1 MCVFRRLKEKFD
13 AEIRDLEVSEK
24 AIKSKYNETKGK
36 LVEKEDEVIN
46 LKTNARQLEKELE
59 EAKKVCMYV
68 LMPNS
73 ENTKIIRKPIFYKK
87 EKTVFEKM

>member
-1 MCVFRRLKEKFD
+1 MLASCVFRRLKEKFD

-46 LKTNARQLEKELE
+46 LKTNARHLEKELE
-59 EAKKVCMYV
+59 EAKKVCIY
-68 LMPNS
+68 
-73 ENTKIIRKPIFYKK
+73 EY
-87 EKTVFEKM
+87 

>member
-1 MCVFRRLKEKFD
+1 MCVFRRLKEKFE

-36 LVEKEDEVIN
+36 FVEKEDEIIN

-59 EAKKVCMYV
+59 EAKKVCVY
-68 LMPNS
+68 
-73 ENTKIIRKPIFYKK
+73 
-87 EKTVFEKM
+87 

>member
-1 MCVFRRLKEKFD
+1 MCVSRRLKEKFD

-46 LKTNARQLEKELE
+46 LKTDARQIKKELE
-59 EAKKVCMYV
+59 EAKKVCMH
-68 LMPNS
+68 
-73 ENTKIIRKPIFYKK
+73 
-87 EKTVFEKM
+87 